1 MEKIDIEGTIDID
14 GQKSKF
20 SITNDIND
28 GWYQWGA
35 TSDRLSESV
44 YIVDALQRG
53 LLENVSLYNEE
64 EE

>member
-28 GWYQWGA
+28 GWHQWGA
-35 TSDRLSESV
+35 TTDRLAESV
-44 YIVDALQRG
+44 HILDELQRS
-53 LLENVSLYNEE
+53 LLENVGFYNEE
-64 EE
+64 E